1 VTTPDDVV
9 QRVLSYVDHQA
20 AKSAEELRQLID
32 RTVAEFDGR
41 LAGVSEEQARF
52 RPAADEW
59 SIVDV
64 LGHLSDATAWTA
76 RVAAGLARGQT
87 TAPSGGVS
95 PEPERATPSFA
106 ALRQRMSGAWDAVR
120 QAIDGMPADADLSA
134 TFAHFMFGAFNCK
147 QWLAFARVHALD
159 HAQQV
164 DAIKAHPRY
173 PSA

>member
-9 QRVLSYVDHQA
+9 QRVLSYVGHQA
-20 AKSAEELRQLID
+20 TKSPEELRQLID

-52 RPAADEW
+52 KPAADEW

-64 LGHLSDATAWTA
+64 LGHLSDATAWTG
-76 RVAAGLARGQT
+76 RLAAGLARGET
-87 TAPSGGVS
+87 PPSGSVS
-95 PEPERATPSFA
+95 PEPEGAAPSFA

-120 QAIDGMPADADLSA
+120 GAIDGMPADADLSA

-147 QWLAFARVHALD
+147 QWLVFARVHALD
-159 HAQQV
+159 HVQQI
-164 DAIKAHPRY
+164 DAIKAHPGY
-173 PSA
+173 PAA